1 MFIFCK
7 EKFEVVIFHFQ
18 SKTFLTF
25 FSHFFAIFRALN
37 LGYGKNKQN
46 HIVKCLADVLSFMY
60 FPQRNTLE
68 SNILWLVLK
77 IDKKMQKMTGVTI
90 YILSSHFR
98 A

>member
-7 EKFEVVIFHFQ
+7 EKSEVVVFHFW
-18 SKTFLTF
+18 SKTFLIF
-25 FSHFFAIFRALN
+25 FNHFFAIFRALN
-37 LGYGKNKQN
+37 LGYGKYKQN
-46 HIVKCLADVLSFMY
+46 HVVKFLADVLSFMY

-68 SNILWLVLK
+68 SFILWLVLQK
-77 IDKKMQKMTGVTI
+77 ITGVTI